1 MKEKV
6 SIITGASGEI
16 GQNLILRYSK
26 LKNKKIY
33 LCTDYPNLANK
44 YFSNIWQRYETVFHK
59 PFYTIK

>member
-26 LKNKKIY
+26 LKNKKIIAID
-33 LCTDYPNLANK
+33 LN
-44 YFSNIWQRYETVFHK
+44 E
-59 PFYTIK
+59 

>member
-26 LKNKKIY
+26 LKNKKIIFY
-33 LCTDYPNLANK
+33 IIRVIAK
-44 YFSNIWQRYETVFHK
+44 YCFVTPSSR
-59 PFYTIK
+59 PS